1 FQGMVYGCGNTFV
14 KFVFFF
20 INLLICIFG
29 GLVFGFSLWANLDK
43 DFSIRIK
50 ELIHSVDPGT
60 DFQDLGK
67 YQASLWILTAMAA
80 LLFLVGFLGCCG
92 AVCES
97 SVLLSLF
104 FFIVIIC
111 TFCLGAAGIVAAVNK
126 DKFYDGMHHVLTK
139 CGEQR
144 ELRTNLKPIEDLL
157 TCCGATAQTQKDFTC
172 AATPNHHPDCEKV
185 MHEYVEKHGH
195 TLLVVVFVMCAINLL
210 ALMFACVICRA
221 SRRVD
226 YTAYYH

>member
-1 FQGMVYGCGNTFV
+1 IHLIAPLASLSVLSAFPHCLLSRMVYGCGNTFV

-29 GLVFGFSLWANLDK
+29 GLIFGFSLWANLDK
-43 DFSIRIK
+43 DFSVRIK

-111 TFCLGAAGIVAAVNK
+111 TFCLGSAGVVAAVNK

-139 CGEQR
+139 CGETDK
-144 ELRTNLKPIEDLL
+144 LRQNLKPIEDLL
-157 TCCGATAQTQKDFTC
+157 TCCGATSETQSHFPC
-172 AATPNHHPDCEKV
+172 AKTQV
-185 MHEYVEKHGH
+185 R
-195 TLLVVVFVMCAINLL
+195 VVNIHFLFVKR
-210 ALMFACVICRA
+210 FEDERGKRKEETTK
-221 SRRVD
+221 S
-226 YTAYYH
+226 